1 MKVVVCAKK
10 DLAGCVALS
19 RLLAAVAPRHD
30 VFVVLSDYVLDAEC
44 SNAYAASL
52 VAHERN
58 MVLEHILP
66 WLETRFPHGSAARC
80 QTYAGLKKRYGIDM

>member
-1 MKVVVCAKK
+1 MKIVVCAKK
-10 DLAGCVALS
+10 DLAGCVALN
-19 RLLAAVAPRHD
+19 RLLDGLLARHE
-30 VFVVLSDYVLDAEC
+30 VYVVLSDYVLDAEC

-66 WLETRFPHGSAARC
+66 WLAFQHFCGSSNSSRRVSKN
-80 QTYAGLKKRYGIDM
+80 Q